1 MKNGILLINK
11 PQGITSFDVVY
22 KLRKKLNIKSIGHTG
37 TLDPNAEGLLIVLL
51 GKYTKFLPYC
61 NHDNKVYIA
70 TFKFG
75 LKTDTLD
82 IWGKTIDKSDNVNI
96 SKEDLLEVLK
106 SFVGNQTQIPPMYS
120 AKKIKGKKLY
130 ELARDGK
137 TIEREPID
145 IYINDIELLSFNN
158 EIKIK
163 TTVSSGTYIR
173 SLIDDIGTRLN
184 TYACMTSLKRT
195 SIGNAKIESSIDLDD
210 INIDTPLILDP
221 SIIIDN
227 NISILES
234 NRIEDIKNGKKI
246 EIDSDSQ
253 TILLKNGDQL
263 LAIYEKCDDKLY
275 KCKRGLW

>member
-1 MKNGILLINK
+1 M
-11 PQGITSFDVVY
+11 
-22 KLRKKLNIKSIGHTG
+22 
-37 TLDPNAEGLLIVLL
+37 
-51 GKYTKFLPYC
+51 
-61 NHDNKVYIA
+61 
-70 TFKFG
+70 
-75 LKTDTLD
+75 
-82 IWGKTIDKSDNVNI
+82 
-96 SKEDLLEVLK
+96 
-106 SFVGNQTQIPPMYS
+106 
-120 AKKIKGKKLY
+120 
-130 ELARDGK
+130 
-137 TIEREPID
+137 
-145 IYINDIELLSFNN
+145 SFNN